1 MRYFTAMPDTGENR
15 PENTKSPDDGSFD
28 AADQLLHVGT
38 YRSLGEQK
46 LSPAEERFEKGRRT
60 IGLFLAPVVLV
71 VMMLLPLDL
80 PSNQQ
85 TLAAC
90 LLFVI
95 VLWISEAVPI
105 PIGGLLGVGMIVL
118 LGGASSDDVLAP
130 FGDSTVFTFIGAF
143 ILAAAMLKH
152 GVARRFAFR
161 ILSLPGVGRST
172 NRVII
177 AFGLITCLLSAF
189 VSNTATVAM
198 LLPTALGIL
207 AVIANLMQEQG
218 IGTHEGRID
227 ATRLRV
233 GVALML
239 MLAYGAS
246 VGGLLTPVG
255 SPPNLIGR
263 DLIEQATDTE
273 ITFAE
278 WMGMAIP
285 ICAAMF
291 VVLAVILL
299 LLNKPEIKE
308 LSGIEEYVAEERARL
323 GKLSRAE
330 KNTLIAFAVTVSCW
344 ILPGI
349 LAVVF
354 GETSSVYVDTYAR
367 LDEGIVAIL
376 GASLLFLLPVDWK
389 RREFTLNW
397 SDAASI
403 DWGTILLFGTGIIL
417 GTLLEETGL
426 AETVGTGASEALG
439 LSTTFAI
446 TAFAVMLAI
455 VVSETTSN
463 TASAAVVVPIVLPI
477 AMAANVDPFVPGLA
491 ATFAASFGFML
502 PVSTPQNAIVYGSGV
517 VPITKMIRS
526 GFSFDIIGA
535 ILILLILPLMV
546 TIVGAN

>member
-1 MRYFTAMPDTGENR
+1 MPDTGENR

-118 LGGASSDDVLAP
+118 LGGASADDVLAP
-130 FGDSTVFTFIGAF
+130 FGNSTVFTFIGAF

-207 AVIANLMQEQG
+207 AVIANLMQERG

-263 DLIEQATDTE
+263 DIIEQATDTE

-403 DWGTILLFGTGIIL
+403 DWGTIVLFGTGIIL